1 MKARINKK
9 IATAVLAGLITVSF
23 LPITADACR
32 GRGGGQGKGG
42 CAMKGG
48 QNWKQGRAGGGLG
61 IWRNAQMIQNLGLSG
76 DQVSNLKEA
85 DFAAREKQQ
94 ALRAEMDSLWL
105 KMDHAFS
112 ADTVDEDAV
121 RQLSEKMA
129 AVKGRM
135 VVQRTETRL
144 ALRNLL
150 TPEQI
155 DKLSTLRQNRRGT
168 GQGMGQ
174 GMGRGNGM
182 KQNCPMNGQGGNG
195 RGMGK
200 GNKGMKNGRGNR

>member
-9 IATAVLAGLITVSF
+9 IATAVLAGLIAVSF
-23 LPITADACR
+23 VPMTANACR
-32 GRGGGQGKGG
+32 GRGGQGQGKGG

-48 QNWKQGRAGGGLG
+48 QNWNQGRGAGMG
-61 IWRNAQMIQNLGLSG
+61 IWRNTQMIQNLGLSEE
-76 DQVSNLKEA
+76 QVSKLKEA
-85 DFAAREKQQ
+85 DFTAREKQQ
-94 ALRAEMDSLWL
+94 ALWAEMDSLRL
-105 KMDHAFS
+105 KLDHAFS

-155 DKLSTLRQNRRGT
+155 DKLSTLRQNRRSA

-195 RGMGK
+195 RGNGQ
-200 GNKGMKNGRGNR
+200 GKGMKNGRGNM